1 MPETLDDIV
10 TRTSELLA
18 ERDVAALSTLM
29 AGLSTTNAVRM
40 LERVDSAQRAVLFR
54 LLPKDEAVVVF
65 ERFDATIRSELFESL
80 RSDDV
85 IALFENLDPDDRV
98 ELLDELPSNIA
109 HRMMLGLSPA
119 QRALTAPML
128 GYDRGSVGRRMSP
141 EYVRLR
147 NDTTAAE
154 ALDAVRRTGPDAES
168 VYLLPIT
175 DDRRTLLGVVTLAD
189 LATAESTTPVGEL
202 HSSHPVVRADSSAEV
217 AARLCFEHRSPA
229 VVVVDSEQRLIGIL
243 TLEQSSRILEEAE
256 DEDAARAGGAEPLR
270 RPYLSTPV
278 LSIVRSRV
286 VWLLVLALSAILT
299 VQVLE
304 IFEHAL
310 AAVVTLAL
318 FIPLLTGTGGNTGS
332 QAATTVTRALA
343 LGDVRPRDIA
353 AVLFREV
360 RVGATMGAMLGTLG
374 FVIAGLVYD
383 WHLDLVIGTTLLSI
397 CTLAATV
404 GGAMPLI
411 AKKIGVDPAV
421 FSTPFISTFCDA
433 TGLIVYFLI
442 AKAVLGV

>member
-147 NDTTAAE
+147 SDTTAAE

-175 DDRRTLLGVVTLAD
+175 DDRRTLLGVVTLA
-189 LATAESTTPVGEL
+189 
-202 HSSHPVVRADSSAEV
+202 
-217 AARLCFEHRSPA
+217 
-229 VVVVDSEQRLIGIL
+229 
-243 TLEQSSRILEEAE
+243 
-256 DEDAARAGGAEPLR
+256 
-270 RPYLSTPV
+270 
-278 LSIVRSRV
+278 
-286 VWLLVLALSAILT
+286 
-299 VQVLE
+299 
-304 IFEHAL
+304 
-310 AAVVTLAL
+310 
-318 FIPLLTGTGGNTGS
+318 
-332 QAATTVTRALA
+332 
-343 LGDVRPRDIA
+343 
-353 AVLFREV
+353 
-360 RVGATMGAMLGTLG
+360 
-374 FVIAGLVYD
+374 
-383 WHLDLVIGTTLLSI
+383 
-397 CTLAATV
+397 
-404 GGAMPLI
+404 
-411 AKKIGVDPAV
+411 
-421 FSTPFISTFCDA
+421 
-433 TGLIVYFLI
+433 
-442 AKAVLGV
+442 